1 MKSNTELK
9 EENRRL
15 REELDREKEH
25 ANNLMIEN
33 QENEQAPYAICYK
46 NSINFSNLLP
56 SATRVFRIT
65 NLFENG
71 SNSFLIHRE
80 NDFFCK
86 RWNAFRYYR
95 QNFW

>member
-33 QENEQAPYAICYK
+33 QENEQAPYAIC
-46 NSINFSNLLP
+46 
-56 SATRVFRIT
+56 
-65 NLFENG
+65 
-71 SNSFLIHRE
+71 
-80 NDFFCK
+80 
-86 RWNAFRYYR
+86 
-95 QNFW
+95 